1 MSTNLSIQVTNSLGL
16 SNAQANKLLRQY
28 GPNELPS
35 KKGFNTLALLISQ
48 FKNILVYILAVAI
61 ILSFTIGDTL
71 DGGLILAIL
80 LLNIG
85 LGFWQEYKAS
95 KELEALRKLE
105 VLNARLLRDGKEI
118 KILASQIV
126 PGDIVILE
134 PGDKIPADG
143 KVLHALSLMV
153 NESSLTGESLSVV
166 KSVSHYLYFGTA
178 VVSGR
183 GKFLVTQTGINTK
196 FGRIA
201 LSLTTLEEE
210 KSPLE
215 IMLSDLGKKIGLLA
229 IGLGVLTL
237 LIRTLQ
243 GYSFNEV
250 LFGSIALMVAAIPE
264 GLLAVVT
271 VVLAL
276 GVSSMYRKKTL
287 VRKMV
292 AVESLGAAT
301 VVCCDK
307 TGTLTKNQMEVT
319 EVLTSKKN
327 ELSKCAVLCNSS
339 SLVLK
344 EDSGSYDI
352 LGDTTEGALL
362 VWAKKEGVD
371 IDLLRDEGKL
381 VDEIPFNLNTRM
393 MTTIWQYAG
402 RKEIFSKG
410 APEQIIIKS
419 NLNEAQK
426 EMWMKKSEELAIKGL
441 RVMAFAKGEEFL
453 GLVGISDPPRP
464 EARQAVK
471 KAKDAGI
478 RVVMITGDNE
488 LTAKTIAEQVGLLE
502 EGDEIITGLQ
512 LDELT
517 DEELKERLA
526 KIRVFARS
534 TPEQKLRIIKLYQSL
549 GEVVAV
555 TGDGVND
562 VLALKQAQVGV
573 AMGITGTDVA
583 KEASDIVILDDNF
596 ASLISAIEQGRLVY
610 SNIMK
615 VVKFLLAGN
624 LSEVLLIVGA
634 VILGLPNPLLPAQIL
649 WINFVTDGLPA
660 LALGL
665 DNPSSNLMKV
675 PPRGNAGFLGK
686 SFLLPVFLIGAVIG
700 ILTLIVFFV
709 SLQTGGLQSARFIT
723 FSLVVISQMV
733 LVFVLR
739 RHHSILSNKYLL
751 LSVCFVLLM
760 QALIMFFPPLK
771 QLFKL

>member
-1 MSTNLSIQVTNSLGL
+1 MNKLGL
-16 SNAQANKLLRQY
+16 TTAEAGKLLELF

-35 KKGFNTLALLISQ
+35 KKGFNALALFISQ
-48 FKNILVYILAVAI
+48 FKSILVYILAIAI
-61 ILSFTIGDTL
+61 ILSFTVGDAL
-71 DGGLILAIL
+71 DGSLILAIL

-95 KELEALRKLE
+95 KELEALRRLE
-105 VLNARLLRDGKEI
+105 VLNSRILRDGKEI
-118 KILASQIV
+118 KISASQIV

-143 KVLHALSLMV
+143 KVLHTLSLMV
-153 NESSLTGESLSVV
+153 NESSLTGESLPVV
-166 KSVSHYLYFGTA
+166 KSVNHDLYFGTT

-183 GKFLVTQTGINTK
+183 GKFLITQTGINTK

-201 LSLTTLEEE
+201 LSLTALEEE

-215 IMLSDLGKKIGLLA
+215 IMLSDLGRKIGLLA

-237 LIRTLQ
+237 LIRVLQ
-243 GYSFNEV
+243 GYSLSEV
-250 LFGSIALMVAAIPE
+250 LFGSIALMVAVIPE

-327 ELSKCAVLCNSS
+327 ELLRCAVLCNSS
-339 SLVLK
+339 SLVLR
-344 EDSGSYDI
+344 EDNGSYDI

-362 VWAKKEGVD
+362 VWAKKEEID

-381 VDEIPFNLNTRM
+381 IDEIPFNLNTRM
-393 MTTIWQYAG
+393 MTAVWQHAG
-402 RKEIFSKG
+402 GKEIYSKG
-410 APEQIIIKS
+410 APEQIVIKS

-426 EMWMKKSEELAIKGL
+426 EMWMKKGEELAVKGL
-441 RVMAFAKGEEFL
+441 RVMAFAKGNEFL
-453 GLVGISDPPRP
+453 GLIGISDPPRP

-502 EGDEIITGLQ
+502 EGDEVITGQQ

-517 DEELKERLA
+517 DEELKEQLA

-615 VVKFLLAGN
+615 VVRFLLAGN

-649 WINFVTDGLPA
+649 WVNFVTDGLPA

-665 DNPSSNLMKV
+665 DNPSSNLMKI
-675 PPRGNAGFLGK
+675 PPRGNVGFLGK
-686 SFLLPVFLIGAVIG
+686 KFLLQVFLIGAIIG
-700 ILTLIVFFV
+700 ILTLIVFYI
-709 SLQTGGLQSARFIT
+709 SLQTGGLQSARFVA
-723 FSLVVISQMV
+723 FNLVVVSQMV